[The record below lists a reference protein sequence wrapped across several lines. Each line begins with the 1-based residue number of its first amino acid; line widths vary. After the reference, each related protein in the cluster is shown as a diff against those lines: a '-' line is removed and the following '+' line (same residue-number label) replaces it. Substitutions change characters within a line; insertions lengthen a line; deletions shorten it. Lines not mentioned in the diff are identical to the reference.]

1 MSAAAALPQLCLDY
15 RKCKIAF
22 VYSLPE
28 LKAGGAFREQQEGG
42 WQREAAE
49 QDERVC
55 RARTCCTTA
64 VKQIGFV

>member
-22 VYSLPE
+22 VYSLSVLSE
-28 LKAGGAFREQQEGG
+28 SSREGG

-49 QDERVC
+49 REGGRERQQRAGYERVC
-55 RARTCCTTA
+55 AGPGCA
-64 VKQIGFV
+64 VKLL